1 MATEKKQPSARPS
14 VEQLDRELERRQHA
28 GIFAHALRGV
38 VCLLIVVAAAA
49 LLCSTLL
56 LTVLRVQGSSMEPTL
71 RAGETLLAVKKTSYR
86 AGDIIAFYYDNKILL
101 KRVVATAGET
111 VNLQS
116 DGTVL
121 VNGSPLDEP
130 YLADKSLGQCDVTLP
145 LQVPDGRVFVLG
157 DNRAVSVDS
166 RSAAIGCVAQKSIL
180 GAVVFRLWPSDRMG
194 TIG

>member
-1 MATEKKQPSARPS
+1 MTNQKVPRPS
-14 VEQLDRELERRQHA
+14 LEDLDRELASRSKARSRRRA
-28 GIFAHALRGV
+28 VSGTV
-38 VCLLIVVAAAA
+38 WVLIVVAAAA
-49 LLCSTLL
+49 ILCSSLFL
-56 LTVLRVQGSSMEPTL
+56 SVLKVQGDSMEPTL
-71 RAGETLLAVKKTSYR
+71 HSGEILLAVKKTGFRS
-86 AGDIIAFYYDNKILL
+86 GDVIAFYYDNKILL
-101 KRVVATAGET
+101 KRVIAAAGET
-111 VNLQS
+111 VDIQS

-121 VNGSPLDEP
+121 VDGSALDEP
-130 YLADKSLGQCDVTLP
+130 YLTDRSLGQCDVTLP

>member
-1 MATEKKQPSARPS
+1 MTTEKKQPPARPS
-14 VEQLDRELERRQHA
+14 LEQLDRELARRQHV

-71 RAGETLLAVKKTSYR
+71 CAGETLLAVRKASYR
-86 AGDIIAFYYDNKILL
+86 TGDIVAFYYDNKILL
-101 KRVVATAGET
+101 KRVIAAAGET
-111 VNLQS
+111 VDIQS

-121 VNGSPLDEP
+121 VDGSALDEP
-130 YLADKSLGQCDVTLP
+130 YLTDRSLGQCDVTLP

-157 DNRAVSVDS
+157 DNRAASVDS

-180 GAVVFRLWPSDRMG
+180 GAVVFRLWPSGRMG
-194 TIG
+194 AVS